1 MMLMIIK
8 WQWEWEE
15 KQTESG
21 RIRKC
26 EKVSFYMSLPILFN
40 TTSTQRYILFYSNAK
55 YKLNFNEV
63 LQKRSYT
70 EILVISVL
78 YFFLKKRTLKGL
90 HEEMILGTQI
100 EYQLSPS
107 SFINLALKPSN
118 FVNLHNFSC
127 CFYKNV

>member
-26 EKVSFYMSLPILFN
+26 EKVSFYVSLPILFN

-63 LQKRSYT
+63 LYRKDLTLTQKY
-70 EILVISVL
+70 LL
-78 YFFLKKRTLKGL
+78 YPYFFFKRTLKGL

-107 SFINLALKPSN
+107 LFINLALKPSN
-118 FVNLHNFSC
+118 FVNLQNLSC

>member
-70 EILVISVL
+70 ERLVISVL
-78 YFFLKKRTLKGL
+78 YFF
-90 HEEMILGTQI
+90 
-100 EYQLSPS
+100 
-107 SFINLALKPSN
+107 F
-118 FVNLHNFSC
+118 
-127 CFYKNV
+127 